1 MLLGIA
7 TILALGAGS
16 SAAAAKPSK
25 PSKQPKQLPDVV
37 KVRIKL
43 IDLYC
48 NTDAKEAV
56 LVNTN
61 PAEKVAAAKRA
72 PCQLLAY
79 RKTLEVTGAEKKKVM
94 EAKSRS
100 FTPAQMRIDR
110 RAMYEMVCRQGTV
123 YAADTAVKSVCANAA
138 LKVLMTTGSVGGK
151 GRGKASS
158 GKKPVDQAERAR
170 QHGAAERLAKAR

>member
-25 PSKQPKQLPDVV
+25 PSKQLPDVV
-37 KVRIKL
+37 KARIKL

-48 NTDAKEAV
+48 NTDAKESV

-72 PCQLLAY
+72 PCQA
-79 RKTLEVTGAEKKKVM
+79 RPSDTL
-94 EAKSRS
+94 
-100 FTPAQMRIDR
+100 RI
-110 RAMYEMVCRQGTV
+110 
-123 YAADTAVKSVCANAA
+123 AAPIA
-138 LKVLMTTGSVGGK
+138 
-151 GRGKASS
+151 
-158 GKKPVDQAERAR
+158 P
-170 QHGAAERLAKAR
+170 H